1 MIGYPNISQY
11 SQLTILRKWSDL
23 ATFGVPDVSNLG
35 LAGGAFTHLRPGRS
49 GPKSCADPTVAEVG
63 GVQWSGLAVV
73 LWLSHQA
80 KNLQYKS
87 LYQSIYRSFFLILFL
102 SLLSFLSFFSLF

>member
-1 MIGYPNISQY
+1 MIGYPNI

-49 GPKSCADPTVAEVG
+49 GPKSCADPTVAEAG
-63 GVQWSGLAVV
+63 GVQWSGLVV
-73 LWLSHQA
+73 LWLSQA
-80 KNLQYKS
+80 KNLQYLS
-87 LYQSIYRSFFLILFL
+87 LYQSIVLSFFILFL
-102 SLLSFLSFFSLF
+102 SLLSFLSFFSLFKMLSF